1 MNKCKRAL
9 TFGMALTLAFSG
21 LSNVEAL
28 TGAKV
33 SEAVAESV
41 IDETILTEEEKAIVQ
56 GLINEGCSE
65 KALIEFKE
73 SVIAN
78 YENQSEE
85 DRNIITE
92 EECEILGIVYENDGS
107 ITVPIWWLDEPLIA
121 LKKEIGNSLTET
133 INQNDDATFILD
145 EDEEFTDEL
154 ETEES
159 FEPTINDD
167 TDDEQEVFID
177 TPSTSSTVTKTPSP
191 LVNYGDIA
199 DEELLNE
206 RVNNLLNELNAAGLY
221 NMYTN
226 APYTFDELKD
236 LILFMNGAYVPK
248 DELDAYTMVDRFL
261 DLVLAPTNSDPL
273 IYAVNYQGGEDSFKD
288 IVSTNANMTRVNFVD
303 NILFGNSTAKP
314 YLKWLEDSYYQML
327 CTTDRETCK
336 TIFESVIQS
345 LADMIYG
352 NGFTLDG
359 YTYTKNDFL
368 GLERINGGNLLQ
380 LLVYMI
386 EPFRTQY
393 TNDNYYV
400 TNDFISANLE
410 ENQVE
415 VPFLS
420 ITEHFNPLCA
430 DDMTDEEIA
439 DTGLIYDGQEGKNF
453 AEINQINTI
462 NAALQNLYVRSNSL
476 NNEQLRLTL
485 N

>member
-1 MNKCKRAL
+1 MNKL
-9 TFGMALTLAFSG
+9 TKTLTSLGMVAVLSLNG
-21 LSNVEAL
+21 LPSVEAI
-28 TGAKV
+28 TGAKI
-33 SEAVAESV
+33 SKAAAESV
-41 IDETILTEEEKAIVQ
+41 IDSTALTDEEIAIVQ
-56 GLINEGCSE
+56 ELINGGCSE

-73 SVIAN
+73 AVIAN

-107 ITVPIWWLDEPLIA
+107 ITVPIWWVDEPLIT
-121 LKKEIGNSLTET
+121 LKAEIGNAVLNSYKVDDVEPETLANEEEET
-133 INQNDDATFILD
+133 IT
-145 EDEEFTDEL
+145 
-154 ETEES
+154 
-159 FEPTINDD
+159 
-167 TDDEQEVFID
+167 EQEVLLDDAIV
-177 TPSTSSTVTKTPSP
+177 PTSVVKTPSP
-191 LVNYGDIA
+191 LVNYGDIT

-206 RVNNLLNELNAAGLY
+206 RVNSLLEELNAAGLY

-236 LILFMNGAYVPK
+236 LILFMNGAYVPN

-261 DLVLAPTNSDPL
+261 ELVLAPTNSEPL
-273 IYAVNYQGGEDSFKD
+273 LYAVNYQGGEDSFKD
-288 IVSTNANMTRVNFVD
+288 IVSTNANGMTRVNFVD

-336 TIFESVIQS
+336 AIFESVIQS
-345 LADMIYG
+345 LADMLYG

-393 TNDNYYV
+393 TKDDYYV
-400 TNDFISANLE
+400 TNNLISANPD

-430 DDMTDEEIA
+430 EDMTDEEIA

-462 NAALQNLYVRSNSL
+462 NAALQNLYVRSNNLDS
-476 NNEQLRLTL
+476 EQLRLTL